1 MKRCSPPRKS
11 KDLLKVSK
19 FVQSQ
24 PDSSSSYTDSWSCIE
39 PLRQSPC
46 VPVNLKLVN
55 WSYIEKIP
63 LLCCARSV
71 SQQMHGQRSLQ
82 IICTYRQKIYFGHV
96 SDSLGKT
103 K

>member
-1 MKRCSPPRKS
+1 MKRCSRP

-24 PDSSSSYTDSWSCIE
+24 PGSSSSYTDSWPCTE

-63 LLCCARSV
+63 LLCCARRV
-71 SQQMHGQRSLQ
+71 SQQMHGRQSLQ
-82 IICTYRQKIYFGHV
+82 IICTYRQKIYVGHV